1 MLLPHGAVIAIV
13 DGQDWDLFRN
23 AGTEAE
29 PELTKVETPVL
40 AEHNHSTSGHSASR
54 SHASPHD
61 QDETAHA
68 AAVAE
73 WLNRQV
79 TAHKIEHLVVIAPP
93 RTLGELRHH
102 YSKQVSHALLGE
114 LAKEMTGRS
123 PTELLAALRAK
134 N

>member
-1 MLLPHGAVIAIV
+1 MLIPHGTVIAVI

-29 PELTKVETPVL
+29 PELAVLETPAL

-54 SHASPHD
+54 SRPSLHD
-61 QDETAHA
+61 MDETAHA

-73 WLNRQV
+73 WLNGQV
-79 TAHKIEHLVVIAPP
+79 TAHKIDRLAIIATP

-102 YSKQVSHALLGE
+102 LSAQASQVLIAE
-114 LAKEMTGRS
+114 VAKDLMGRQ
-123 PTELLAALRAK
+123 PADLIAALRAK
-134 N
+134 